1 MDATSAWL
9 DTCPYLMDWLDT
21 NNTQCNM
28 YQFFYAWYRHY
39 LLQKTFRTWRGRAH
53 IYRWFQQAML
63 PQLRTNTSTARTML
77 PYMQSQHAFYEY
89 NFPIRRDLQGQNIHT
104 TGDTRLPILFDSVGL
119 TFHLQRPVQDA
130 RSTSHNATLQLGNRP
145 HRNTVLAASILQRT
159 DRIRTQ
165 SLSHYLSI
173 PRNDSYHAYR
183 NLPTYRFPSTTWST
197 ARSQILY
204 RRQTGHP
211 NDTPSSSDS
220 DTNQNID

>member
-1 MDATSAWL
+1 
-9 DTCPYLMDWLDT
+9 
-21 NNTQCNM
+21 M

-39 LLQKTFRTWRGRAH
+39 LLQKTFRTWRGRSH

-63 PQLRTNTSTARTML
+63 PQLRTNTSSARTML
-77 PYMQSQHAFYEY
+77 PYMQSQYAFYEFD
-89 NFPIRRDLQGQNIHT
+89 FPIRRDPQGRNIHT
-104 TGDTRLPILFDSVGL
+104 TGDPRLPILFDSVGL
-119 TFHLQRPVQDA
+119 TFHLQRHVQDTGN
-130 RSTSHNATLQLGNRP
+130 TSHNAAAEQS
-145 HRNTVLAASILQRT
+145 HRAADLTQSTVLQRT
-159 DRIRTQ
+159 NQIATQ
-165 SLSHYLSI
+165 SLANYLSI
-173 PRNDSYHAYR
+173 PRNDTYHAYR